1 MVTHT
6 KVRGFL
12 ANPFQ
17 RPPLKLTFQWNPAK
31 VLESKTVNYESI
43 DIGGYVAPLQ
53 VYSSG
58 GPLTYRF
65 DLMFDATADTRDLN
79 VFRVDFP
86 GMGVH
91 TAVQTLMSFMYPES
105 KKMLSS
111 AGDGF
116 GEPPVCYFGLGLRVF
131 RGIIKDVQVEY
142 TLYDAVLT
150 PMRATASVTFVAQED
165 GVFGRVNAIFRRMA
179 VTANLGNN

>member
-1 MVTHT
+1 MTHT
-6 KVRGFL
+6 VIRGFL

-31 VLESKTVNYESI
+31 VQESKSVNYETLEL
-43 DIGGYVAPLQ
+43 GGFVAPLNI
-53 VYSSG
+53 YSSG
-58 GPLTYRF
+58 GPLVYRF

-79 VFRVDFP
+79 VFRVDIP
-86 GMGVH
+86 GIGVH
-91 TAVQTLMSFMYPES
+91 GAVQTLMSFLYPES
-105 KKMLSS
+105 KKMLSL

-116 GEPPVCYFGLGLRVF
+116 GEPPVCYFGLGVRVF

-142 TLYDAVLT
+142 SLYDQFLT
-150 PMRATASVTFVAQED
+150 PMRATASVTFTAQED

-179 VTANLGNN
+179 VAANIGNI